1 MILQREHRKI
11 MAKMLEMIGL
21 VLVAIMTLGFVGV
34 FESYG
39 IKSGTSELFWGCAG
53 GTLLI
58 IIYRKMKRKQD
69 EEKN

>member
-1 MILQREHRKI
+1 MVKI
-11 MAKMLEMIGL
+11 LEMVGL

-34 FESYG
+34 FEPYG
-39 IKSGTSELFWGCAG
+39 IKNGTSELFWGCAG

-69 EEKN
+69 EKEE